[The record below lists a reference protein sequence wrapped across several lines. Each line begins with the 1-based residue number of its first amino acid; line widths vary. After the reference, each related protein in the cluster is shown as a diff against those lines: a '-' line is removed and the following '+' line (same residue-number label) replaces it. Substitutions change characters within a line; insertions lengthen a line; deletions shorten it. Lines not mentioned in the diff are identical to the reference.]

1 MTEKEINE
9 ALFTKLNAEM
19 EEYTKWLLAQSPEN
33 ILLNSCDYNLRQD
46 IMAVLSYQDISASSA
61 KRLLDCPDLLQR
73 LADYWENSGRVT
85 DYQKKLL
92 DMIED
97 AGKENKAA

>member
-19 EEYTKWLLAQSPEN
+19 DEYTKWLLAQSPEN
-33 ILLNSCDYNLRQD
+33 ILLNSYDYNLRQD
-46 IMAVLSYQDISASSA
+46 IMAVLSYKDISAGSA
-61 KRLLDCPDLLQR
+61 ERLLDCPDLLQR
-73 LADYWENSGRVT
+73 LVDYWENSGRVT
-85 DYQKKLL
+85 NYQEKLL
-92 DMIED
+92 GMIED